1 MRQNRT
7 NLALG
12 ILLIL
17 IGGWL
22 VVTRQVPA
30 VQDWLD
36 ENFTWPVWT
45 IGAGLL
51 ILLIGLLTGA
61 PGMAVPASIVAGIG
75 GILYYQNQ
83 TDDFASWSYMWTLI
97 PGFVGVGTILAGLL
111 GENTRRNLSHGL
123 NLIVISAVLFL
134 IFATF
139 LGGLSILG
147 DYGVAI
153 LLILLGV
160 YVLIRGFTRG
170 GSSRGS
176 GSNSGYRGQD
186 ETR

>member
-7 NLALG
+7 NLFLG

-30 VQDWLD
+30 VQNWINHD
-36 ENFTWPVWT
+36 FTWPLWT

-51 ILLIGLLTGA
+51 VLVIGLLTGA
-61 PGMAVPASIVAGIG
+61 PGMAIPASIIAGIG

-83 TDDFASWSYMWTLI
+83 TGNFGSWSYMWTLI

-123 NLIVISAVLFL
+123 NLIVISAVMFL
-134 IFATF
+134 VFATLF
-139 LGGLSILG
+139 GGLSILG
-147 DYGVAI
+147 DYGVAVV
-153 LLILLGV
+153 LILLGL
-160 YVLIRGFTRG
+160 YILIRGFLR
-170 GSSRGS
+170 S
-176 GSNSGYRGQD
+176 GSGYRGQN

>member
-7 NLALG
+7 NLFLG

-30 VQDWLD
+30 LQHWIDH
-36 ENFTWPVWT
+36 NFTWPVWT

-51 ILLIGLLTGA
+51 VLLIGLLTGA
-61 PGMAVPASIVAGIG
+61 PGMAIPASIIAGIG

-83 TDDFASWSYMWTLI
+83 TGNFGSWSYMWALI

-111 GENTRRNLSHGL
+111 GENTRRNISHGL

-134 IFATF
+134 AFATVF
-139 LGGLSILG
+139 GGISILG
-147 DYGVAI
+147 DYGVAV
-153 LLILLGV
+153 LLILLGL
-160 YVLIRGFTRG
+160 YVLIRGLLRSG
-170 GSSRGS
+170 G
-176 GSNSGYRGQD
+176 GYRGQD
-186 ETR
+186 EAR

>member
-7 NLALG
+7 NLFLG

-22 VVTRQVPA
+22 VVTRQVPG
-30 VQDWLD
+30 VQNWI
-36 ENFTWPVWT
+36 EHNFTWPMWT

-51 ILLIGLLTGA
+51 VLVIGLLTGA
-61 PGMAVPASIVAGIG
+61 PGMAVPASIIAGIG

-83 TDDFASWSYMWTLI
+83 TGDFGSWSYMWALI

-111 GENTRRNLSHGL
+111 GESTRRNLSHGL
-123 NLIVISAVLFL
+123 NLIVISVVLFL
-134 IFATF
+134 VFATLF
-139 LGGLSILG
+139 GGLSILG

-153 LLILLGV
+153 ILILLGL
-160 YVLIRGFTRG
+160 YILIRGFTR
-170 GSSRGS
+170 SSNG
-176 GSNSGYRGQD
+176 SGYRGQD

>member
-7 NLALG
+7 NLVLG

-22 VVTRQVPA
+22 VITRQVPA

-36 ENFTWPVWT
+36 INFTWPMAT
-45 IGAGLL
+45 IGAGLVVF
-51 ILLIGLLTGA
+51 LIGLITGA
-61 PGMAVPASIVAGIG
+61 PGMSVPASIIAGIG

-83 TDDFASWSYMWTLI
+83 TGSFESWSYMWTLI

-111 GENTRRNLSHGL
+111 GESTRRNLSHGL
-123 NLIVISAVLFL
+123 NLIVISTVLFL
-134 IFATF
+134 VFATF
-139 LGGLSILG
+139 FGGLSILG
-147 DYGVAI
+147 DYGPAI
-153 LLILLGV
+153 ILILLGV
-160 YVLIRGFTRG
+160 YVLIRGFARSG
-170 GSSRGS
+170 GGT
-176 GSNSGYRGQD
+176 GYRGQD

>member
-1 MRQNRT
+1 MRSNRSS
-7 NLALG
+7 LFLG

-30 VQDWLD
+30 VQNWLGKS
-36 ENFTWPVWT
+36 FTWPMWT

-51 ILLIGLLTGA
+51 VFLIGLITGA
-61 PGMAVPASIVAGIG
+61 PGMSIPASIIAGIG

-83 TDDFASWSYMWTLI
+83 TGDYASWSYMWALI

-111 GENTRRNLSHGL
+111 GENTRRNLAHGL
-123 NLIVISAVLFL
+123 NLIVISTVLFL
-134 IFATF
+134 VFATF
-139 LGGLSILG
+139 FGGLSILG
-147 DYGVAI
+147 DYGAAVI
-153 LLILLGV
+153 LILVGV
-160 YVLIRGFTRG
+160 YILIRGFIRNRG
-170 GSSRGS
+170 TQ
-176 GSNSGYRGQD
+176 N